1 MAIISSMGVGRSKKS
16 MGNVTYRVVR
26 GRTIGSQ
33 KRGAGATGAT
43 TRGLTGNIRKPLFAM
58 ISSFMKA
65 HDTDI
70 QVSFNKSQYG
80 SQRNYFFAQNYG
92 ALSAALQ
99 ALAVSAAASG
109 VMPLESEVEAAITA
123 YATANPTAIYRVKL
137 AGFDNVFMDGAWDS
151 NDNPVSGGSSD
162 GLGTGTVDIS
172 DDSDPLNSV
181 SYSAPIALSL
191 SLHAGAKIVH
201 AFSTM
206 AVIKAAALP
215 AGITS
220 GQITYYSGNIPLAT
234 QPTISNVTS
243 VTGQLTY
250 SVTSVAEA
258 SNVTAVKVGNMYLR
272 LTSAYVKAGDNPLG

>member
-1 MAIISSMGVGRSKKS
+1 

-33 KRGAGATGAT
+33 KRGAGETGAT
-43 TRGLTGNIRKPLFAM
+43 TRGLSGNIRKPLFAM
-58 ISSFMKA
+58 INSFMKA

-70 QVSFNKSQYG
+70 QVSFNKSTYG
-80 SQRNYFFAQNYG
+80 SQRNYFFSQNYA

-99 ALAVSAAASG
+99 TLAISASASG
-109 VMPLESEVEAAITA
+109 VMPLESEVESAITA

-137 AGFDNVFMDGAWDS
+137 AGFDNMFMDGAWDS

-162 GLGTGTVDIS
+162 GLGIGTVDIS
-172 DDSDPLNSV
+172 DDSDPLKSI

-201 AFSTM
+201 AFSTA

-215 AGITS
+215 AGITA
-220 GQITYYSGNIPLAT
+220 GQIAYYSGNTPLAT
-234 QPTISNVTS
+234 QPTITNVTS

-258 SNVTAVKVGNMYLR
+258 SNVTAVKIGNMFLR
-272 LTSAYVKAGDNPLG
+272 LTSAYVKAGDNPQG